1 MAERRMDRSVFGK
14 CLSTNL
20 NQQGRRTCRVKTY
33 GDVFAEYEFHPESKC
48 ADADAEACGKQT
60 VGLLQRR
67 HIRVDAINYIGKES
81 NLLEEVGQGL
91 VHSEDAIYTVYPD
104 PRRDEWQT
112 KTLPALKEIPLN
124 FLVDSCTGKMSRRA
138 LIDLRAGRS
147 RPHKRNNEL
156 LADIVERLG
165 NESTTR
171 PRAERI
177 CITRIQKIRDVGS
190 EDIDNSG
197 MNNERIGGVL
207 MPKAI
212 RFFQRA
218 PSTTTG
224 PTDAETKNGWKM
236 FVGLGIALGAILV
249 WVSRD

>member
-91 VHSEDAIYTVYPD
+91 VHSEDAIYPVYPD

-177 CITRIQKIRDVGS
+177 CITNQKIRDVGS

-218 PSTTTG
+218 PLPRQGRLKLKRRTAGKCLSG
-224 PTDAETKNGWKM
+224 
-236 FVGLGIALGAILV
+236 
-249 WVSRD
+249 